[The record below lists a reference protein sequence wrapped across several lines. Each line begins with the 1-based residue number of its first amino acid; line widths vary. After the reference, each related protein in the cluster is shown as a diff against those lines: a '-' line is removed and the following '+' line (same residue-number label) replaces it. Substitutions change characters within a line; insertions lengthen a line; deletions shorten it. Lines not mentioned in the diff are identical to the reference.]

1 MDDELLD
8 LAEWN
13 HDDLDFRT
21 PELLTFGSRSV
32 SPADPSQ
39 SQRNARRGLPLLQ
52 LHDWNPGLAYD
63 ESPPTCIHYSIEWK
77 LQLNKGR
84 LFKLT
89 NDTEQNLVLAPGA
102 FWNMTLK
109 SRVEDLL
116 KKKTPRDKCYGPEE
130 TIIVVSVTDRA
141 ERDLTNDLTNSML
154 IGKLWRI
161 NSAPGATCSAGEEAE
176 GRCVLYL

>member
-1 MDDELLD
+1 MNDELLD
-8 LAEWN
+8 LTEWN

-21 PELLTFGSRSV
+21 PELSTFGGRSA

-77 LQLNKGR
+77 LQLNKER
-84 LFKLT
+84 LFEFT
-89 NDTEQNLVLAPGA
+89 NDTEPNLVLAPSA

-109 SRVEDLL
+109 SRVVDLL

-130 TIIVVSVTDRA
+130 TIPSTVLRLQSGHY
-141 ERDLTNDLTNSML
+141 RD
-154 IGKLWRI
+154 
-161 NSAPGATCSAGEEAE
+161 
-176 GRCVLYL
+176 V